1 MFVLFW
7 QQDKR
12 NQLTKTLKMNLA
24 PLDWIIILV
33 FFAAFLFIG
42 LRLSKKAG
50 SSSKEFFLSGR
61 NMPWWL
67 LGISMVA
74 TTFSA
79 DTPNLVSDIVRQNG
93 VAGNWVWWA
102 FLITGMLTVFVYAK
116 LWRKSGVLTDLAFYE
131 TRYSGKGAA
140 FLRGFRA
147 LYLGVFFN
155 VMIMASVTLAAIK
168 IGEVMFGLEPW
179 KTVVY
184 ASLITVVYS
193 TLGGLR
199 GVIITDFLQF
209 LVAMVGSIAAAIYI
223 INLPEVGGL
232 TAMLERPEIAEKL
245 SLIPSF
251 NDRELFITLLVIP
264 IAVQWWSVWYPGAEP
279 GGGGYIAQRMLSAK
293 DEKNAVSATLL
304 FNITHYALRPWP
316 WILIALASLVLY
328 PNEITNRD
336 QNEIIVSENAA
347 VFLDNNTNSNDIDN
361 LLAAIDYKNENEND
375 EVKKSSYKRLRNT
388 LESNKSSLEAKSL
401 AFIYSEK
408 NKEKASFEQS
418 SDPLVDEQLVYLN
431 LAYPEVS
438 IDKLGHDLGYSAMLR
453 TLPAGLLGIVIA
465 SLIAAYMSTISTH
478 LNWGSSY
485 IAFDF
490 YQRFVKPEASEKELV
505 NVGRISTIVLMVLAG
520 LFSLALQSAYGA
532 FQILLS
538 IGAGTGSIFLLR
550 WFWWRVNAYSEIAG
564 MIVSFILALLLSSD
578 LNIGPDFLTTI
589 SNDYKLLLSVGIT
602 TLSWV
607 IVTYATQPTDYK
619 TLATFF
625 NAIKPYGNG
634 WNGFKKVAEKEN
646 IPLEKGVGS
655 MSVDILAM
663 FLGIIIVYSALFC
676 VGMFIYGNISTAVIL
691 LTITIGTSIL
701 LMKTWKKIE
710 F

>member
-1 MFVLFW
+1 
-7 QQDKR
+7 
-12 NQLTKTLKMNLA
+12 MNLST
-24 PLDWIIILV
+24 LDLVIILS
-33 FFAAFLFIG
+33 FFAVFLFIG

-67 LGISMVA
+67 LGVSMVA

-79 DTPNLVSDIVRQNG
+79 DTPNLVADIVRQNG

-102 FLITGMLTVFVYAK
+102 FLITGILTVFVYAK
-116 LWRKSGVLTDLAFYE
+116 LWRKSGVSTDLEFYE

-147 LYLGVFFN
+147 LYLGIFFN

-184 ASLITVVYS
+184 ASIITVVYS

-209 LVAMVGSIAAAIYI
+209 LVAMVGSIAAAVYI
-223 INLPEVGGL
+223 INLPEIGGL
-232 TAMLERPEIAEKL
+232 TAMLENPNVADKL

-328 PNEITNRD
+328 PDLDSIR
-336 QNEIIVSENAA
+336 QAFPHISEGK
-347 VFLDNNTNSNDIDN
+347 I
-361 LLAAIDYKNENEND
+361 
-375 EVKKSSYKRLRNT
+375 
-388 LESNKSSLEAKSL
+388 
-401 AFIYSEK
+401 
-408 NKEKASFEQS
+408 
-418 SDPLVDEQLVYLN
+418 
-431 LAYPEVS
+431 
-438 IDKLGHDLGYSAMLR
+438 GHDLGYSAMLL
-453 TLPAGLLGIVIA
+453 TLPTGLLGIVIA

-490 YQRFVKPEASEKELV
+490 YKRFVKPEATDKELV
-505 NVGRISTIVLMVLAG
+505 NVGRISTVILMILAG
-520 LFSLALQSAYGA
+520 TFSLALQSAYGS

-550 WFWWRVNAYSEIAG
+550 WFWWRVNAYSEITG
-564 MIVSFILALLLSSD
+564 MIVSFILALLMSSD
-578 LNIGPDFLTTI
+578 LNWGPEFLTSLT
-589 SNDYKLLLSVGIT
+589 NDYKLLLSVGIT

-607 IVTYATQPTDYK
+607 IITFATKPTDYK

-634 WNGFKKVAEKEN
+634 WNGFKKIAVKEN

-676 VGMFIYGNISTAVIL
+676 VGMFIYGNISTALIL
-691 LTITIGTSIL
+691 LVITFGAAL
-701 LMKTWKKIE
+701 LLSKTWKKIT